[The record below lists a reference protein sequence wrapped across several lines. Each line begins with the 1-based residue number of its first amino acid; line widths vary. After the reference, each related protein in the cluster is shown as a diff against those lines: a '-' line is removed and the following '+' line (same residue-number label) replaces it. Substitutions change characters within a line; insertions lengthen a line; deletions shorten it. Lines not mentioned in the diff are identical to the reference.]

1 MAEQKAKVD
10 KMLGETKRLLKV
22 NVSEGKNLKD
32 VETFGTMDPYVIL
45 TLGTSTAPLPL
56 TGPLRPI
63 VMQTKAAKSGG
74 VRPVPLRPC
83 PPALGVARSLTGGA
97 QARCLSRAIDVPVV
111 HKCAAVSLFALNL
124 SDGPMDSATVG

>member
-32 VETFGTMDPYVIL
+32 VETFGTMDPYVKL
-45 TLGTSTAPLPL
+45 TLGTSTAPLPP
-56 TGPLRPI
+56 TI
-63 VMQTKAAKSGG
+63 VMKTKVAKSGG

-83 PPALGVARSLTGGA
+83 PPALGVARS
-97 QARCLSRAIDVPVV
+97 RAGEA
-111 HKCAAVSLFALNL
+111 H
-124 SDGPMDSATVG
+124 